1 MALGALEAGS
11 DWISEKVKLLEINRK
26 RAIEAL
32 SPLGQENITKSEGA
46 IYLWAKLPDGLDD
59 GQVVERLV
67 KEFKVCIIPGSSC
80 GAWNLG
86 LHSESTRLFWRAR
99 GDSCG
104 LLFCVWGILMI
115 LFLCDS

>member
-46 IYLWAKLPDGLDD
+46 IYLWAKLPDGLYD

-80 GAWNLG
+80 GAPGYIRVAFANLTEEQCSQACERLQRG
-86 LHSESTRLFWRAR
+86 LT
-99 GDSCG
+99 C
-104 LLFCVWGILMI
+104 ILK
-115 LFLCDS
+115 